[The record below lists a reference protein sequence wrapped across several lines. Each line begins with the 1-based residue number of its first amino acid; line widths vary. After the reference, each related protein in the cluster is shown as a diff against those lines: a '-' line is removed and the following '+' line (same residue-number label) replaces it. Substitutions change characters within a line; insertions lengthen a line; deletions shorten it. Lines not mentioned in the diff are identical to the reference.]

1 MFATTDTTSLFNYLV
16 YATASSTNAGIPIY
30 GLYGSTSSASNGSAG
45 VWLSTTSTA
54 NSNNYGAYGIY
65 NGWTSSTAT
74 SGTNSLNAY
83 GTYTTATKS
92 GADTSSGTFN
102 LYGEYVTASNTGS
115 TNNGTKN
122 TYGGYFSATGSASGT
137 AATYGVYTTASGGD
151 SNIAAWLD
159 GTVVVDLGTSSD
171 EAICGED
178 GDADVTDVTLRDCSG
193 SPVSDYAEIY
203 PTADNVEFRD
213 VVTTGT
219 EIITYKGLDQF
230 GNISDDPSNT
240 EQTVE
245 AVKSSMPYDNKVIGV
260 VSNNYTDFAST
271 GHNRIND
278 SDHPLPIAL
287 SGRVKV
293 KVTDEGGPINVGD
306 ELTTSSTPGTAMK
319 ADPRLGSTFGKA
331 LTGFTGPGTG
341 EVLAFIEINTR
352 YNLLDAFQNM
362 LTPASEV
369 ALGQNPSLL
378 NKNLLDTGGTL
389 KEEYKNKILTAEQVQ
404 KLVKE
409 ELAATSSATLSTQ
422 SSQNQNDI
430 LQNLSTNPNP
440 IDSNL
445 TQNSG
450 LEVYKEADNLVVE
463 LSENNTVQIKNK
475 DKETKIS
482 FDSFG
487 NATFTGTVTADKIVA
502 GKIEGLEIL
511 TDKISSLSSS
521 VQNLAGQVAGQS
533 TASAGLEVSPSP
545 QASPQPEINVDK
557 IFVST
562 ATVNLDLKVLGNLQA
577 NGALTVNGPAEFRG
591 DTIFRQLAQFIDKV
605 IFKGDVAFEGAP
617 TFNKDTA
624 GSALVK
630 KDSNY
635 VDITFE
641 KEYPQTPVVNISI
654 ALDKIS
660 DQNAQQNL
668 EDAILSGDI
677 RYIVTNRTV
686 QGFTI
691 KLNKSAPADIQFSW
705 TALSVKDPKTFSN
718 GPSLSPSASLPTTQ
732 PTGSPQTSPSLSPG
746 QSPSASP

>member
-1 MFATTDTTSLFNYLV
+1 M
-16 YATASSTNAGIPIY
+16 
-30 GLYGSTSSASNGSAG
+30 
-45 VWLSTTSTA
+45 
-54 NSNNYGAYGIY
+54 
-65 NGWTSSTAT
+65 
-74 SGTNSLNAY
+74 
-83 GTYTTATKS
+83 
-92 GADTSSGTFN
+92 
-102 LYGEYVTASNTGS
+102 
-115 TNNGTKN
+115 
-122 TYGGYFSATGSASGT
+122 
-137 AATYGVYTTASGGD
+137 
-151 SNIAAWLD
+151 
-159 GTVVVDLGTSSD
+159 
-171 EAICGED
+171 
-178 GDADVTDVTLRDCSG
+178 
-193 SPVSDYAEIY
+193 
-203 PTADNVEFRD
+203 
-213 VVTTGT
+213 
-219 EIITYKGLDQF
+219 
-230 GNISDDPSNT
+230 
-240 EQTVE
+240 
-245 AVKSSMPYDNKVIGV
+245 
-260 VSNNYTDFAST
+260 
-271 GHNRIND
+271 
-278 SDHPLPIAL
+278 
-287 SGRVKV
+287 
-293 KVTDEGGPINVGD
+293 
-306 ELTTSSTPGTAMK
+306 
-319 ADPRLGSTFGKA
+319 
-331 LTGFTGPGTG
+331 
-341 EVLAFIEINTR
+341 
-352 YNLLDAFQNM
+352 
-362 LTPASEV
+362 
-369 ALGQNPSLL
+369 
-378 NKNLLDTGGTL
+378 
-389 KEEYKNKILTAEQVQ
+389 
-404 KLVKE
+404 
-409 ELAATSSATLSTQ
+409 STQ
-422 SSQNQNDI
+422 SSQNQNDK
-430 LQNLSTNPNP
+430 LQNLKPNPNP